1 MYWPKV
7 KLWAMEWGV
16 ELTKVDL
23 SDKFIDGVQSVPTM
37 DVIVDGE
44 LKLRVTSWG
53 SGAGRLDG
61 DPPPE
66 TAVGT
71 QDPLPGL
78 ETSPPC
84 Q

>member
-1 MYWPKV
+1 MKFVYYSAEWCKSCQMCWPKV

-53 SGAGRLDG
+53 AGTREQILG
-61 DPPPE
+61 
-66 TAVGT
+66 V
-71 QDPLPGL
+71 L
-78 ETSPPC
+78 S
-84 Q
+84 